1 MTKVNLAFHS
11 IFMYV
16 HVSEWLKLLDVVQ
29 VILTDEVFLF
39 QTNEQLTNYR

>member
-1 MTKVNLAFHS
+1 
-11 IFMYV
+11 MYV